1 MSEGRIILTFDKDFG
16 RYVLTNL
23 NIPEE
28 SYSYEYHLRAL
39 NISHNEY
46 SLYLLL

>member
-23 NIPEE
+23 NIPGVI
-28 SYSYEYHLRAL
+28 L
-39 NISHNEY
+39 I
-46 SLYLLL
+46 